1 MSRVS
6 TTVIPASAASPGVGI
21 QGKSLRARGLVFAAG
36 VALLLALPF
45 LDASAQSKREKPPE
59 ETPEQYPAGTYR
71 DDTFY
76 FCTACHGFK
85 IVAQQGMSRER
96 WNETFDIMVS
106 RHKMVDVQGE
116 QREQMLDY
124 LTAAFPERRAPGG
137 WKNPFDK
144 R

>member
-1 MSRVS
+1 M
-6 TTVIPASAASPGVGI
+6 PAPKAGASGRRRR
-21 QGKSLRARGLVFAAG
+21 S
-36 VALLLALPF
+36 
-45 LDASAQSKREKPPE
+45 
-59 ETPEQYPAGTYR
+59 PEQYPAGAHR

-96 WNETFDIMVS
+96 WNETFDIMVT

-137 WKNPFDK
+137 WKNPFEGK
-144 R
+144 